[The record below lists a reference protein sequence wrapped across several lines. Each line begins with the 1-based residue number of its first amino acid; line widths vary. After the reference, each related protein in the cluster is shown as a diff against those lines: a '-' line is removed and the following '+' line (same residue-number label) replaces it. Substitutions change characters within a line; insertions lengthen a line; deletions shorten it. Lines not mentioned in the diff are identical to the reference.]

1 MGKTTLLFRFLEEI
15 RESARSAFLF
25 DIDPQCEP
33 REIVSYILRDIGIVP
48 GRDGA
53 EMHEQLNSA
62 VVAEARAGRRF
73 VVVIDEAQNLSDAA
87 LEVVRMLTNFETPRS
102 KLMQIVLAGQP
113 QLSDKLMKPS
123 LVQLRQRISTFCRI
137 EPFSTEQTRFYID
150 HRLRFAGYSGAP
162 LFTAEALNRITDASH
177 GIPRNI
183 NNLCFNALSLCCA
196 LKRKQV
202 DGSMVAEV
210 IADQQL
216 MPDARDTLA
225 AHREPAAVV
234 DGSMVAEVIAD
245 QQLMP
250 DARDTLAAHR
260 APVVDGSMVAE
271 VIADQQ
277 LMPDARDTLAA
288 HREPAAVQFYSPE
301 RRNWRAGLT
310 RPWVLSVAALLV
322 ASALGVGISELRM
335 FRSHQNGYGLALD
348 TSGLP
353 VTLPASAS
361 SSLSQPAD
369 PSGVGAAKAT
379 LDPAHF
385 DVTVEPD
392 QTLEEITRSH
402 LGSYDANLLHQI
414 EALNPTLANPNLIQS
429 GERIRLPG
437 PRAKAALTSAALR
450 PNAEAVEP
458 EAPAPDAPARPVSA
472 TSLRS
477 GRDDKITSIQNPLAR
492 RSAANSFATA
502 APHRGAVASGSKKPM
517 VQIAVVAR
525 QQDADVLVSALRQ
538 RGYGVVV
545 RSEPHD
551 KLLHVQVGPFADR
564 MAATAIKQKLLSD
577 GYNAI
582 IKQ

>member
-1 MGKTTLLFRFLEEI
+1 
-15 RESARSAFLF
+15 
-25 DIDPQCEP
+25 
-33 REIVSYILRDIGIVP
+33 
-48 GRDGA
+48 
-53 EMHEQLNSA
+53 
-62 VVAEARAGRRF
+62 
-73 VVVIDEAQNLSDAA
+73 
-87 LEVVRMLTNFETPRS
+87 
-102 KLMQIVLAGQP
+102 
-113 QLSDKLMKPS
+113 
-123 LVQLRQRISTFCRI
+123 
-137 EPFSTEQTRFYID
+137 
-150 HRLRFAGYSGAP
+150 
-162 LFTAEALNRITDASH
+162 
-177 GIPRNI
+177 
-183 NNLCFNALSLCCA
+183 
-196 LKRKQV
+196 
-202 DGSMVAEV
+202 
-210 IADQQL
+210 
-216 MPDARDTLA
+216 
-225 AHREPAAVV
+225 
-234 DGSMVAEVIAD
+234 
-245 QQLMP
+245 
-250 DARDTLAAHR
+250 
-260 APVVDGSMVAE
+260 
-271 VIADQQ
+271 
-277 LMPDARDTLAA
+277 
-288 HREPAAVQFYSPE
+288 
-301 RRNWRAGLT
+301 
-310 RPWVLSVAALLV
+310 
-322 ASALGVGISELRM
+322 
-335 FRSHQNGYGLALD
+335 
-348 TSGLP
+348 

-414 EALNPTLANPNLIQS
+414 EALNPTLANPDLIQS

-437 PRAKAALTSAALR
+437 PRAKAALTSAASR
-450 PNAEAVEP
+450 PKAEAVEP
-458 EAPAPDAPARPVSA
+458 EAPARDASPVPA

-477 GRDDKITSIQNPLAR
+477 GRDDKITSIQNLLAR